1 MDAIIKYIKEKY
13 HPLALIVYGSFADGS
28 NNQDSDFDALAVV
41 PSGEVF
47 HDASRVE
54 GLQLDLFVYPAGH
67 FGQGFDWNEIVQ
79 IFDGKILLDTG
90 GLAQRLKDG
99 ARDYIAKLPRQSR
112 EESAQ
117 NIAWCRKMLLRA
129 HRGTR
134 RACSAGTGCWLTA
147 WKFSAGSWASPISGR
162 KKPSGGWRRSIRR
175 LSSAIPRRLP
185 GWMGRLYRAGLIIWK
200 AAWIDMS
207 KKEEPLKGSSF
218 D

>member
-41 PSGEVF
+41 PSGGAF
-47 HDASRVE
+47 HDTSRVE
-54 GLQLDLFVYPAGH
+54 GLQLDLFVYPEGH
-67 FGQGFDWNEIVQ
+67 FGEGFDWDEIIQ

-117 NIAWCRKMLLRA
+117 NVAWCKKMLLR
-129 HRGTR
+129 TR
-134 RACSAGTGCWLTA
+134 RGDPEGMFRWHWLLVDSLEIFCGLMGQPYFGPKKA
-147 WKFSAGSWASPISGR
+147 LRWMAAQCPEAFERYSQALSRLDGEALQSWVDYLESCLD
-162 KKPSGGWRRSIRR
+162 K
-175 LSSAIPRRLP
+175 
-185 GWMGRLYRAGLIIWK
+185 Y
-200 AAWIDMS
+200 
-207 KKEEPLKGSSF
+207 E
-218 D
+218 